1 MVGVPH
7 STGCALCRERHIK
20 CDEAVP
26 GCTQCQR
33 YGRTC
38 PGYQRTF
45 RFQDEGLS
53 LARRNR
59 SLSRRGDRGQNS
71 APITTAPTLTAA
83 SASPPARQ
91 IEALGPIERSS
102 EGGTSVAT
110 VVRDNAIALMRRYS
124 ATIALDENVSP
135 SLVRKTFKAAQP
147 QLFLDFISASF
158 PTLYFHNRFRAGGSP
173 GFAEHI
179 IMNFGKD
186 AYLDSAV
193 CCLSSV
199 NLAHLTQDRAL
210 LRISR
215 RMYGVSLAEIVR
227 ALSIGDLVMSDNML
241 CTAMMLTVYEMYAQ
255 TTPDAW
261 VVHSDAV
268 RRLRVSRGP
277 SQHTAGVARSCWI
290 AFRGFHVATAISQ
303 GKPCFLDQEEWQDFT
318 AKLMAEDS
326 TKPGEW
332 AAYALISDKAFM
344 EIAKCPRYISEARDI
359 LSSSAESVHAAE
371 NLMQRVGDTSRRLHT
386 LCSELRTCISA
397 HAQRQQGITRRPGTF
412 VGPVPEIFPET
423 GPSLLLRGA
432 ENMHGTLSQ
441 LCDRLEGKLRFQVV
455 EDFSPGSGTGTLSD
469 GSADTPSPQPVSP
482 DTMTLPF
489 RVYSEL
495 GRGPSRTSDRNDP
508 GAVIWLDRVA
518 SSMGVLGTKI
528 ISEDADPVE
537 CIGEVPGESNPS

>member
-38 PGYQRTF
+38 PGYRRTF
-45 RFQDEGLS
+45 RFQDEGPS

-59 SLSRRGDRGQNS
+59 SLPRGRGREQNS
-71 APITTAPTLTAA
+71 ASIATTPAWAAAGAAPH
-83 SASPPARQ
+83 ARQ
-91 IEALGPIERSS
+91 IEALGPTDG
-102 EGGTSVAT
+102 GGTGVAT
-110 VVRDNAIALMRRYS
+110 VVRENAIALMRRHS
-124 ATIALDENVSP
+124 ATLALDENVSP

-147 QLFLDFISASF
+147 QLFLDFIGASF
-158 PTLYFHNRFRAGGSP
+158 PTLYFHNLFRANGGP

-179 IMNFGKD
+179 VRNFGQD
-186 AYLDSAV
+186 AYFDSAV

-199 NLAHLTQDRAL
+199 YLAHLTQDRAL

-215 RMYGVSLAEIVR
+215 RMYGISLGEIVR
-227 ALSIGDLVMSDNML
+227 ALSIGDLAMSDNML
-241 CTAMMLTVYEMYAQ
+241 CTAMMLSVYEMYAQ
-255 TTPDAW
+255 TSPGAW

-268 RRLRVSRGP
+268 RRLMISRGP
-277 SQHTAGVARSCWI
+277 SQHTVGIGRSCWI

-303 GKPCFLDQEEWQDFT
+303 GKPCFLDQEEWQDYT
-318 AKLMAEDS
+318 TKLMAEDS

-332 AAYALISDKAFM
+332 AAYGLISDKAFM
-344 EIAKCPRYISEARDI
+344 EIVKCPRYISEARDI
-359 LSSSAESVHAAE
+359 LSSPTESLHDAGS
-371 NLMQRVGDTSRRLHT
+371 LMQRIEDTSRRLHI
-386 LCSELRTCISA
+386 LCADLRSCISA
-397 HAQRQQGITRRPGTF
+397 HAQRQQGITRRPSTF

-432 ENMHGTLSQ
+432 ENMQGTLGQ
-441 LCDRLEGKLRFQVV
+441 LCDRLEGKLRCRVV

-469 GSADTPSPQPVSP
+469 GSAGTPSPQPVSI
-482 DTMTLPF
+482 DTTTLPF
-489 RVYSEL
+489 RIYSEL
-495 GRGPSRTSDRNDP
+495 GRGPSQTSDHDDP
-508 GAVIWLDRVA
+508 RAVIWLDRVA

-528 ISEDADPVE
+528 MTENADPIK
-537 CIGEVPGESNPS
+537 CIEGVPRESDPS